1 MARSDQGKSPKQRS
15 IMERLRDA
23 QLSAVRR
30 ASTAIARLLA
40 PLPSLPIA
48 DRLFPTERVVNA
60 SFERVRRLL
69 EEQRQFTLELVDAI
83 EPVRKELGVRR
94 KPAQRKKVE
103 KKLRPPVKGDG
114 APRVED
120 QREAS

>member
-1 MARSDQGKSPKQRS
+1 
-15 IMERLRDA
+15 MERLRDA

-48 DRLFPTERVVNA
+48 DRLFPTKRVVNA

-103 KKLRPPVKGDG
+103 
-114 APRVED
+114 
-120 QREAS
+120 